1 MRIILCNSI
10 LKKELKPLKV
20 YFDKEDIKKYVQ
32 KVQVGLGMQLQG
44 VGIDETK
51 LVKIYMTSKTAAGRM
66 IVLVYVQKKYY
77 IPVVIR
83 LKKDKLI
90 GSNLG
95 KDNKYLQILIEK
107 NLDLIMKDLR
117 NGDFEDL

>member
-1 MRIILCNSI
+1 M
-10 LKKELKPLKV
+10 KV

-32 KVQVGLGMQLQG
+32 KVQVGLGVQLQG

-66 IVLVYVQKKYY
+66 IVLLYVQKKYY

-83 LKKDKLI
+83 LKKDKII

>member
-32 KVQVGLGMQLQG
+32 KVQVGLGVQLQG